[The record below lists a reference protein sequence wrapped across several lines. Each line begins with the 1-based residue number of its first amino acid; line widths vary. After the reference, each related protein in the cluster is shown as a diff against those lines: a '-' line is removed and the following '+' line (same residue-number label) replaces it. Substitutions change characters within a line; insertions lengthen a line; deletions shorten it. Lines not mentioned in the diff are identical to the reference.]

1 MNKESLRKKIVI
13 AFIGL
18 GLLLGVYEANKPGP
32 LVIEEVGT
40 GYNGDLS
47 VKLQVKPKGNGFKII
62 GVDVVHQDTPPIADP
77 AVDTLKTYILK
88 NQNAEFDIVSGA
100 TYTSEGIKE
109 ATKKALEKIKN

>member
-1 MNKESLRKKIVI
+1 MNKESLRKKVVL
-13 AFIGL
+13 AFIAV

-32 LVIEEVGT
+32 LVVEEIGT
-40 GYNGDLS
+40 GYNGDLT
-47 VKLQVKPKGNGFKII
+47 VKLQIKSKGDGFKII
-62 GVDVVHQDTPPIADP
+62 GVDVAHQDTPPIADP

-88 NQNAEFDIVSGA
+88 NQNAEFDVVSGA